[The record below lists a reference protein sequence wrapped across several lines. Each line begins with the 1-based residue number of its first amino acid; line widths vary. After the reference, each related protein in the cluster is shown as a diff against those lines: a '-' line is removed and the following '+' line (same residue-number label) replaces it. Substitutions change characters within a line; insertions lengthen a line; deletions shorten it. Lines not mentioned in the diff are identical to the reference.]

1 MTKPSRKRP
10 PFPRRLS
17 NQGYL
22 IVKRSVLRAL
32 LSGAYGLA
40 WLAARPVLRRH
51 KRLQDGF
58 PQRLVPDGWPGP
70 ALGTETDGGSAN
82 ACAKAD
88 IWLQAASGGEAYL
101 VWELLAHLAV
111 LRERQGDPEPLR
123 VLATTWTRQGLD
135 ILRNMS
141 GKLHEKHPWL
151 SVRPTFFPL
160 DDPKLMEK
168 ALEQARPRVVGL
180 LETELWPGLMLA
192 CEKRNIPM
200 LILNGRMTDK
210 SLRGYLRLG
219 AVVPGFWESIAPKH
233 VCAISKTDAGRFAR
247 IFGGD
252 RVEAVPNIKFDRAT
266 ATAMPAVSAPLLK
279 LLPPELHARQTVLL
293 ASVREQEEPALLSVI
308 QTLHAHGAPTIIVAP
323 RHMHRVKPWQALLSG
338 AKLPA
343 VMRSKQTEIIPAGS
357 IVIWD
362 TFGELGQLYQLA
374 DAVFVGGSLAPLGG
388 QNFLEPLALGRIP
401 CCGPHLDNFTWAL
414 ESSGE
419 AERDSLETLGL
430 LQIGENA
437 KAVATL
443 LQQQLAAPTHHDA
456 VRERFQRWLAP
467 RLGGSARCAQRLL
480 DEMVK

>member
-1 MTKPSRKRP
+1 MKC
-10 PFPRRLS
+10 
-17 NQGYL
+17 
-22 IVKRSVLRAL
+22 SVLRAL

-51 KRLQDGF
+51 KRLQEDF
-58 PQRLVPDGWPGP
+58 PQRLVPDGWPG
-70 ALGTETDGGSAN
+70 TETGGEKREARTRT
-82 ACAKAD
+82 D

-111 LRERQGDPEPLR
+111 LREKQGSSEPLH

-135 ILRNMS
+135 ILQAMS
-141 GKLHEKHPWL
+141 AKLHGKHPWL
-151 SVRPTFFPL
+151 SIRAAFFPL
-160 DDPKLMEK
+160 DSPKIMEK
-168 ALEQARPRVVGL
+168 ALDQARPRVVGL

-192 CEKRNIPM
+192 CGKRHVPM
-200 LILNGRMTDK
+200 LLLNGRMTDK
-210 SLRGYLRLG
+210 SLRGYLKLD
-219 AVVPGFWESIAPKH
+219 AVAPGFWDALSPKH
-233 VCAISKTDAGRFAR
+233 VCAISKADAGRFAR
-247 IFGGD
+247 LFGND
-252 RVEAVPNIKFDRAT
+252 KVETVPNIKFDRAT
-266 ATAMPAVSAPLLK
+266 AADTPAISETLLR

-308 QTLHAHGAPTIIVAP
+308 QTLHTHDAPTIVIAP

-338 AKLPA
+338 AKLPFI
-343 VMRSKQTEIIPAGS
+343 MHSKQEKTVPAGA

-401 CCGPHLDNFTWAL
+401 CCGPHLDNFAWAL

-419 AERDSLETLGL
+419 TGQDTLEALGL
-430 LQIGENA
+430 LQIGKNA
-437 KAVATL
+437 KAVSAL
-443 LQQQLAAPTHHDA
+443 LRQQLSTPAPHDA
-456 VRERFQRWLAP
+456 VRERFQSWLTP

-480 DEMVK
+480 DEVM

>member
-1 MTKPSRKRP
+1 M
-10 PFPRRLS
+10 
-17 NQGYL
+17 
-22 IVKRSVLRAL
+22 
-32 LSGAYGLA
+32 
-40 WLAARPVLRRH
+40 
-51 KRLQDGF
+51 
-58 PQRLVPDGWPGP
+58 
-70 ALGTETDGGSAN
+70 ETGDGSASSHTRS
-82 ACAKAD
+82 D

-111 LRERQGDPEPLR
+111 LCEKQGTPEPLR

-135 ILRNMS
+135 ILQDMS

-151 SVRPTFFPL
+151 SVRSAFFPL
-160 DDPKLMEK
+160 DAPKLMEK
-168 ALEQARPRVVGL
+168 ALDQVRPRVVGL

-192 CEKRNIPM
+192 CEKRHVPM

-210 SLRGYLRLG
+210 SLRGYLKLE
-219 AVVPGFWESIAPKH
+219 AAIPGFWESIAPKH
-233 VCAISKTDAGRFAR
+233 VCAISKADAGRFAR

-266 ATAMPAVSAPLLK
+266 ATAIPAVSDPLLK

-308 QTLHAHGAPTIIVAP
+308 QTLRAHDAPTIVVAP

-343 VMRSKQTEIIPAGS
+343 VMRSKQEGTIPAGS

-401 CCGPHLDNFTWAL
+401 CCGPHLDNFAWAL
-414 ESSGE
+414 EPSGL
-419 AERDSLETLGL
+419 SL
-430 LQIGENA
+430 I
-437 KAVATL
+437 
-443 LQQQLAAPTHHDA
+443 HI
-456 VRERFQRWLAP
+456 
-467 RLGGSARCAQRLL
+467 
-480 DEMVK
+480 

>member
-1 MTKPSRKRP
+1 M
-10 PFPRRLS
+10 
-17 NQGYL
+17 
-22 IVKRSVLRAL
+22 
-32 LSGAYGLA
+32 
-40 WLAARPVLRRH
+40 
-51 KRLQDGF
+51 
-58 PQRLVPDGWPGP
+58 
-70 ALGTETDGGSAN
+70 ETGDGSASSHTRS
-82 ACAKAD
+82 D

-111 LRERQGDPEPLR
+111 LCEKQGTPEPLR

-135 ILRNMS
+135 ILQDMS

-151 SVRPTFFPL
+151 SVRSAFFPL
-160 DDPKLMEK
+160 DAPKLMEK
-168 ALEQARPRVVGL
+168 ALDQVRPRVVGL

-192 CEKRNIPM
+192 CEKRHVPM

-210 SLRGYLRLG
+210 SLRGYLKLE
-219 AVVPGFWESIAPKH
+219 AAIPGLWESIAPKH
-233 VCAISKTDAGRFAR
+233 VCAISKADAGRFAR

-266 ATAMPAVSAPLLK
+266 A
-279 LLPPELHARQTVLL
+279 VLL

-308 QTLHAHGAPTIIVAP
+308 QTLRAHDAPTIVVAP

-343 VMRSKQTEIIPAGS
+343 VMRSKQEGTIPAGS

-401 CCGPHLDNFTWAL
+401 CCGLHLDNFAWAL
-414 ESSGE
+414 EPSGE
-419 AERDSLETLGL
+419 AKQDSLEALGL
-430 LQIGENA
+430 LQTGENA
-437 KAVATL
+437 KAVAAL
-443 LQQQLAAPTHHDA
+443 LQQQLTLPTPHDA
-456 VRERFQRWLAP
+456 VRERFQHWLAP

-480 DEMVK
+480 DEMR

>member
-1 MTKPSRKRP
+1 M
-10 PFPRRLS
+10 
-17 NQGYL
+17 
-22 IVKRSVLRAL
+22 KRSVLRAL

-40 WLAARPVLRRH
+40 WLAARPVLCRH
-51 KRLQDGF
+51 KRLQEGF
-58 PQRLVPDGWPGP
+58 PQRLVPDGWPGS
-70 ALGTETDGGSAN
+70 ALGMETGDGSASSHTRS
-82 ACAKAD
+82 D

-111 LRERQGDPEPLR
+111 LCEKQGTPEPLR

-135 ILRNMS
+135 ILQDMS

-151 SVRPTFFPL
+151 SVRSAFFPL
-160 DDPKLMEK
+160 DAPKLMEK
-168 ALEQARPRVVGL
+168 ALDQVRPRVVGL

-192 CEKRNIPM
+192 CEKRHVPM

-210 SLRGYLRLG
+210 SLRGYLKLE
-219 AVVPGFWESIAPKH
+219 AVIPGFWESIAPKH
-233 VCAISKTDAGRFAR
+233 VCAISKADAGRFAR

-266 ATAMPAVSAPLLK
+266 ATAIPAVSDPLLK

-308 QTLHAHGAPTIIVAP
+308 QTLRAHDAPTIVVAP

-343 VMRSKQTEIIPAGS
+343 VMRSKQEGTIPAGS

-401 CCGPHLDNFTWAL
+401 CCGPHLDNFAWAL
-414 ESSGE
+414 EPSGE

-430 LQIGENA
+430 LQTGENA
-437 KAVATL
+437 KAVAAL
-443 LQQQLAAPTHHDA
+443 LQQQLTLPTPHDA
-456 VRERFQRWLAP
+456 VRERFQHWLAP

-480 DEMVK
+480 DEMK